1 MKCPACGYEN
11 LPGADACENCG
22 TSLTRDDV
30 PQAGTEVERSLM
42 KDPVECLQPIKPL
55 RVDLETSLEEAIQLM
70 RNHGIGCVLITDDS
84 GKLTGILT
92 EKDLL
97 QKVAGQGLDLGQCIV
112 GDFMS
117 PAPERSKPDHPLGYA
132 LHRMIVSDIRYL
144 PIVDSS
150 DRPAGIVS
158 SRDIVTY
165 MAKHFHAVQE
175 PDTGP

>member
-1 MKCPACGYEN
+1 
-11 LPGADACENCG
+11 
-22 TSLTRDDV
+22 V
-30 PQAGTEVERSLM
+30 PQADTEVERSLM

-70 RNHGIGCVLITDDS
+70 RNHGIGCVLITDDN
-84 GKLTGILT
+84 GRLTGILT

-150 DRPAGIVS
+150 NRPAGIIS
-158 SRDIVTY
+158 SRDIVAY
-165 MAKHFHAVQE
+165 MAKHFHAGTE
-175 PDTGP
+175 T